1 MIAESG
7 VANAQRPTR
16 IDAHHHLWR
25 HNSDEFGWL
34 NDSMAILRRD
44 FLLEDFATELAA
56 AHMDAAIAVQS
67 RSLLLETDFLL
78 ACAETS
84 PNIVGVVGWAP
95 LTSPDLPDILRRFC
109 ASPHLVGFREI
120 AQGRAAEFFGDNAFN
135 AGIDH
140 LTGHG
145 LAYDILIY
153 ADEIEEAARLV
164 DRHPNQSFILDH
176 AAKPHIAAG
185 DIEPWRSQLRELSRR
200 PNVACKLSGLVT
212 EAHWLTWTVSSLR
225 PYLETCVEAF
235 TPQRLLAGSD
245 WPVCLVACPY
255 ELWWKVLDNFFF
267 SYTTEERDAVFGGN
281 AQRLYLL
288 PRKSNK

>member
-25 HNSDEFGWL
+25 YNYDEFGWL

-44 FLLEDFATELAA
+44 FLPEDFATELATT
-56 AHMDAAIAVQS
+56 HVDAAIVVQS
-67 RSLLLETDFLL
+67 RSLLLETSFLL
-78 ACAETS
+78 TCAETS
-84 PNIVGVVGWAP
+84 PHIVGVVGWVP

-109 ASPHLVGFREI
+109 TSPHLVGFREI
-120 AQGRAAEFFGDNAFN
+120 TQGRAAEFFGNHAFN
-135 AGIDH
+135 AGIDR
-140 LTGHG
+140 LAEYG
-145 LAYDILIY
+145 LVYDILIY
-153 ADEIEEAARLV
+153 ADELEEATRFV
-164 DRHPNQSFILDH
+164 DRHPKQSFILDH

-212 EAHWLTWTVSSLR
+212 EADWRTWTVASLR

-235 TPQRLLAGSD
+235 TPQRLIAGSD
-245 WPVCLVACPY
+245 WPVCLVAGPY
-255 ELWWKVLDNFFF
+255 ERWWKALDNFFD
-267 SYTTEERDAVFGGN
+267 SYTTEERDAVFGAN
-281 AQRLYLL
+281 AQRLYPL
-288 PRKSNK
+288 PRQSNI